1 VVTPPP
7 SVQPDPTLRPGMV
20 ALFAK
25 GGFCYPSLDDRPP
38 GDLMPIFHDVPAGK
52 HKVYC
57 SRTKQSPKELAGEV
71 DLAPGGNIER
81 TVTENGGHLTIAR
94 PR

>member
-1 VVTPPP
+1 
-7 SVQPDPTLRPGMV
+7 V

-71 DLAPGGNIER
+71 DLAPDGNIER
-81 TVTENGGHLTIAR
+81 TVTESGGHLTIAR